1 MINLWRFAQPEAT
14 MENVRSNLYV
24 SPRRTACSNGRK
36 IPLDRRKK
44 LDPGA
49 SDIPTFSELSTSCNV
64 ISFEHSR
71 HRKGKKSSRKKRR
84 RREYVEP
91 RYDVNVHLRCR
102 FERSSRKG
110 PQTLWRSVDQ
120 SWLTQ
125 PHFLQIYVARYV
137 KRGSIVN
144 RRHFFSEI
152 QNSSS
157 RYCVQNRRNNLADR
171 KLSSKMVVEKM
182 EDRNIGAD
190 R

>member
-1 MINLWRFAQPEAT
+1 MINLWRFTQPEAT

-24 SPRRTACSNGRK
+24 SPWRTTRSNGRK
-36 IPLDRRKK
+36 IPHDRRKK
-44 LDPGA
+44 LDLGA
-49 SDIPTFSELSTSCNV
+49 SDIPTFSELSTRCDV

-144 RRHFFSEI
+144 RRDFFSEI

-157 RYCVQNRRNNLADR
+157 RYCMRNQGNNYRRR
-171 KLSSKMVVEKM
+171 LSSKMVLEKM
-182 EDRNIGAD
+182 EGRNIGAD